1 MKLAKLWGSRHL
13 DPRLHRISKVLLVV
27 FEQREIAPAEAVDVL
42 PVVPH
47 TEKFTSRVLG
57 FQGGNQ
63 FIPAN
68 RYILELVN
76 NDIAEFSVVTS
87 RRNWTAR

>member
-1 MKLAKLWGSRHL
+1 MFK
-13 DPRLHRISKVLLVV
+13 ILLVV
-27 FEQREIAPAEAVDVL
+27 FEQREIAPAEAVDGL

-47 TEKFTSRVLG
+47 TEKFARRVLP

-63 FIPAN
+63 FIPAY

-76 NDIAEFSVVTS
+76 NDIAEFSVVAS